1 LSQSKEF
8 KGKVTAVATQP
19 GSESSDGEILARSSA
34 NEDVRGGGEVFEF
47 DFREV
52 AIVLYLG
59 IVMGQNS
66 AGKFVDFGE
75 AYRLPAE
82 GVPGY
87 SCSFNS

>member
-34 NEDVRGGGEVFEF
+34 NKDVRGGEEVFEF

-52 AIVLYLG
+52 AIILYLG
-59 IVMGQNS
+59 VVMSQNC
-66 AGKFVDFGE
+66 ARKFVDFGK
-75 AYRLPAE
+75 AYRLPTK
-82 GVPGY
+82 GMPGY
-87 SCSFNS
+87 GCSFNS